1 MHGAVGV
8 VVVMIVNTAEVAMV
22 VNMAVAIVVLVVQE
36 ALH

>member
-8 VVVMIVNTAEVAMV
+8 VVVMIVNMAEVAMV
-22 VNMAVAIVVLVVQE
+22 VNMAVAMVVLVVQE